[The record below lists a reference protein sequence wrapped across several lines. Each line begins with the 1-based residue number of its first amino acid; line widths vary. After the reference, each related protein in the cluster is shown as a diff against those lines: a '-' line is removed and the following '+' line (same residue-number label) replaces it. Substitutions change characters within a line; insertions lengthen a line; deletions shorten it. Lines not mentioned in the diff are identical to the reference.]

1 MHGSGELSQAESRKR
16 YDDGSPDRIEAG
28 WMTETLAAHADR
40 AEPQPTP
47 SDDHLPGWGGEIQA
61 LDIAVYAAIA
71 ATPTP
76 RLDRVFTAVS
86 RAADRSKLWT
96 ATAAALALAGGHDG
110 RRAAVN
116 GMASIALTSTV
127 VNVGLKSLGRRRRP
141 DRAAYAVPL
150 ARQVAMPVTTSFPS
164 GHAASAFAFATGV
177 TRELPTVGIP
187 MHAAAAVVAY
197 SRVHTGVHYPL
208 DVIVGA
214 VVGGAL
220 SPVATTWLDRRRAR
234 RGLRNAR

>member
-1 MHGSGELSQAESRKR
+1 MTPHPPASETGRV
-16 YDDGSPDRIEAG
+16 
-28 WMTETLAAHADR
+28 TETLAAHVPR
-40 AEPQPTP
+40 AELKP
-47 SDDHLPGWGGEIQA
+47 SNQRGFKREVEA
-61 LDIAVYAAIA
+61 LDVAVYAAIA

-76 RLDRVFTAVS
+76 TLDRVYTAVS
-86 RAADRSKLWT
+86 RAADNSKLWT
-96 ATAAALALAGGHDG
+96 ATAAALALGGGPQG
-110 RRAAVN
+110 RRAAVD

-127 VNVGLKSLGRRRRP
+127 VNVVLKQLGRRRRP
-141 DRAAYAVPL
+141 DRVAYAVPL
-150 ARQVAMPVTTSFPS
+150 ARQVAMPLTTSFPS

-187 MHAAAAVVAY
+187 MHGAAAVVAY

-234 RGLRNAR
+234 RAGRNAR

>member
-1 MHGSGELSQAESRKR
+1 
-16 YDDGSPDRIEAG
+16 
-28 WMTETLAAHADR
+28 MTEKPAAHPRRSA
-40 AEPQPTP
+40 PQPTP
-47 SDDHLPGWGGEIQA
+47 LPGWGREVEA
-61 LDIAVYAAIA
+61 LDVATYAAIA

-76 RLDRVFTAVS
+76 TLDRVFAAIS

-96 ATAAALALAGGHDG
+96 ATAAALAIAGGPQG
-110 RRAAVN
+110 RRAAVD
-116 GMASIALTSTV
+116 GMASIALASTV
-127 VNVGLKSLGRRRRP
+127 VNGVLKPLGRRRRP

-150 ARQVAMPVTTSFPS
+150 ARQVAMPLTTSFPS

-187 MHAAAAVVAY
+187 LYGAAAVVAY

-220 SPVATTWLDRRRAR
+220 SPVASKWLDHRRAQR
-234 RGLRNAR
+234 AGRHGR